1 MLRFACKVAHR
12 AGGFAEHGVE
22 GLAEGVRGRV
32 QQREVRAQHHEEALQ
47 RRRAQRSGQLR
58 TQVRVQARRGRH
70 AARHEAVAVQHLWR
84 SGRTRD
90 AGGGSR
96 V

>member
-1 MLRFACKVAHR
+1 MLRVACGAAHR

-22 GLAEGVRGRV
+22 GLAEALRGRV
-32 QQREVRAQHHEEALQ
+32 QQRKVRAQHDEEALE
-47 RRRAQRSGQLR
+47 RRRTQRAGQLR
-58 TQVRVQARRGRH
+58 TQVRVQPRRGRH
-70 AARHEAVAVQHLWR
+70 AARHEAVAVQHLRR

-90 AGGGSR
+90 AGGAS